1 MDESHQEDFKNAVK
15 AYITIHDELS
25 AAGKQLRELRKQKT
39 ALSETIL
46 KFMKDHE
53 IDECALNDGKLIRR
67 TSKRLEALK
76 KDHILDELK
85 KSMGQDQAEAVLVN
99 IFSQRGVTEKDA
111 LKRTHKRG
119 GAGDDD
125 DE

>member
-1 MDESHQEDFKNAVK
+1 MDTQEDFKNAVK
-15 AYITIHDELS
+15 SYIIIHDELS

-39 ALSETIL
+39 ALSEKIL
-46 KFMKDHE
+46 HFMKANE

-67 TSKRLEALK
+67 SSKRLEALK
-76 KDHILDELK
+76 KDHILDELR
-85 KSMGQDQAEAVLVN
+85 KSMAPDQAEAVLVN

-119 GAGDDD
+119 GGGDDV
-125 DE
+125 E

>member
-1 MDESHQEDFKNAVK
+1 MDTQEDFKNAVK
-15 AYITIHDELS
+15 SYIVIHDELS

-39 ALSETIL
+39 ALSEKIL
-46 KFMKDHE
+46 QFMRSND

-67 TSKRLEALK
+67 SSKRLEALK

-119 GAGDDD
+119 GADDD

>member
-1 MDESHQEDFKNAVK
+1 MDTQEDYKNAVK
-15 AYITIHDELS
+15 SYIVIHDELS

-39 ALSETIL
+39 ALSEKIL
-46 KFMKDHE
+46 HFMKANE

-67 TSKRLEALK
+67 SSKRLEALK

-85 KSMGQDQAEAVLVN
+85 KSMAPDQAEAVLVN

-119 GAGDDD
+119 GGGDDD
-125 DE
+125 E